1 MNIKF
6 NHEHDHLN
14 EAINLSER
22 DRIICRERIFFS
34 TYNSHF
40 NVIKLYGEDNV
51 ELAPRNLST
60 LTGDIEATIKD
71 VKDDTQLFYT
81 LYTFSHFH
89 ELPLNVIR
97 MKRFLSKTDVS
108 PEEKLKVDIIKM
120 VQLMKSKRDDRDE
133 EGDDGEA
140 KKPINKLNEKNMGI
154 RYKVAKECP
163 NDFDKYLEKLFE
175 IFNEDGGSD
184 KSSDI
189 DQMLDN
195 ILKKRRNED
204 D

>member
-1 MNIKF
+1 
-6 NHEHDHLN
+6 
-14 EAINLSER
+14 
-22 DRIICRERIFFS
+22 
-34 TYNSHF
+34 
-40 NVIKLYGEDNV
+40 
-51 ELAPRNLST
+51 
-60 LTGDIEATIKD
+60 
-71 VKDDTQLFYT
+71 
-81 LYTFSHFH
+81 
-89 ELPLNVIR
+89 
-97 MKRFLSKTDVS
+97 
-108 PEEKLKVDIIKM
+108 
-120 VQLMKSKRDDRDE
+120 MKSKRDDRDE